1 MTTADK
7 LDGSI
12 VRRIIDDICK
22 FDVQITQWCVAYE
35 PNGKAVIPG
44 AVYEQ
49 IKSAFRLI
57 ERLQYEISNAALDML
72 PDKPKERSAE

>member
-35 PNGKAVIPG
+35 PNGKAVIPE

-72 PDKPKERSAE
+72 PDEPKEGGAR